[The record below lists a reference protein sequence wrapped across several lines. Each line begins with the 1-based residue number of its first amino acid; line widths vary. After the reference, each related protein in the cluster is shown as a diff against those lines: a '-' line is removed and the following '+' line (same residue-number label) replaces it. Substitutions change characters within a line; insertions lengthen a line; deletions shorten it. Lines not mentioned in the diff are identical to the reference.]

1 MRKILLLLVF
11 VSFVNYGF
19 SQTYGNEWIS
29 FISGQPYS
37 SQQYFRIGVWKDGVY
52 RLTYNDLQNS
62 SVPVNAWFSPD
73 RYQLFHRGKEQFI
86 RVLDNDVNGIFN
98 NGDFIEFVG
107 NKNDGI
113 FDAQLYDTITS
124 HPNPYQSLFNDTAAY
139 YLTYNLNSTNN
150 RRMKIENDQNFSAY
164 PTASLLKVSDVKTA
178 AQDYNIGDRDANSIA
193 DNSYTQGEGFY
204 FSKVSFN
211 QNANVDF
218 AINKANTSVNVP
230 EVEVVQMGAN
240 ALSHPY
246 SILVNGNTIISNT
259 IYGYSLKKDLLP
271 VSLFPTSGNLNVKLQ
286 PLADATN
293 PFNVNYINLA
303 YVKITYDRIPDF
315 SGESFPSKFY
325 LDQNN
330 SKYVVNF
337 TNVNAANPLLYVI
350 DNDSVHLVN
359 INTTGGNF
367 NVLIPAFNGKSKMV
381 LLDNNQ
387 VFYSNGNATIEA
399 VNKDPNPNSYARF
412 NNFKL
417 TGATSDFLI
426 ISNRALWTGANA
438 YAAYRNTKG
447 YSSLLVDVNELYD
460 QFACGIRQHPQ
471 SIRSFSDF
479 MLDNAAGYPKYLLLL
494 GKGIMIPDAR
504 SGIGHSLN
512 FVPTWGEPSSD
523 QLFTAKLNTN
533 NFVPELATGR
543 IAATTNDDITA
554 YLNKLIEFESNQAQ
568 PPSLWMK
575 NILHFGGGTDLNE
588 QSVLAAKL
596 SAYAQ
601 VVQDTLF
608 GGNVYTFLKNS
619 SAPIQINQS
628 QYLQSLIDSGS
639 TMMTFYG
646 HAAGTSFDIS
656 TDAPENYNNKGK
668 YPLVLAQSCYV
679 GDIFTTSKLL
689 NERFVLTPDKA
700 AIGFVAVPDQGIIE
714 ELDAYSTELHQ
725 QLFRINYGKSVC
737 ESMNKTINTLM
748 NANPGYKN
756 VCMSMTM
763 HGDPAINL
771 NSYDLP
777 DYAIDNSSIVFDP
790 QVITTELDS
799 FNVKVAITNLGKN
812 TSESMRML
820 VSRRMPD
827 GVSKRD
833 TIVVVPYV
841 SFRDTIT
848 VKLPVDFRDGAGLNT
863 FEIMVDAF
871 NEVQELN
878 ESSNNFASVNIQIT
892 STDINPVFPSEFAII
907 PNDTVTLKA
916 TTANLFSDPKN
927 YIFEIDTSA
936 QFTSL
941 VKLSSVVNNVY
952 GVVSWTVPQMLADSQ
967 VYYWRVA
974 NDSITNPDTAISNK
988 FQWKYSSFMY
998 KQGITGWSQADYPQF
1013 QKDELTNI
1021 IRQNAIRYFEFINS
1035 QYALT
1040 ITHAGT
1046 RPSYEINGVNIDY
1059 GGCNY
1064 APQIAIAV
1072 LDSIDFENPWQTD
1085 SSIRY
1090 FGNYNYF
1097 NCTTRIGCNRYRPD
1111 KFFLFNTA
1119 FPAQTDSLVDM
1130 ILNDVPN
1137 GNYILS
1143 WTVFDVPFDTLSV
1156 LKNGFAALG
1165 STQYASLTSQDK
1177 YIFFMKKGDPSSEI
1191 FQKGTYPV
1199 DDLRIDYTL
1208 QRDWDKGFYTSTKVG
1223 PAASW
1228 SSVHWDFATIESSA
1242 SPDSVMLSVIGI
1254 NAAGQEFTL
1263 FTGVQQN
1270 TKDFSISTIDAAIYP
1285 YLKLK
1290 LYAQDG
1296 TNRTPPQLTKWQVYY
1311 DPVPEGTIN
1320 PLYYTFN
1327 SDTVQEGQN
1336 INLKIAFENISTV
1349 DMDSLLVDYYLF
1361 NQQNVRYD
1369 LATVR
1374 LPRNLPA
1381 GDTIMTGITFNS
1393 RDLVGINTLW
1403 VEVNPRNDQPEQY
1416 HFNNLT
1422 SIRFNVT
1429 RDITNPLLDVTFDGS
1444 HILNGDIISAKPT
1457 INIQLLDENKFIAL
1471 NDTGNFRFSITDPDG
1486 LVQFIPFESAPGIN
1500 TEQQLLQW
1508 IPANLPKNSF
1518 NIIYQP
1524 TLLKDGV
1531 YTLGVQ
1537 ATDESGNQSGLND
1550 YKIQFEVVNKST
1562 ITEVINYPNPFSTST
1577 RFVFTLTG
1585 SEVPDDFRIR
1595 IMTVSGKII
1604 REISRAEI
1612 GDIHI
1617 GRNITDFAW
1626 DGKDQFG
1633 DQLANGVYLY
1643 NVITG
1648 MNGAE
1653 IEKRETSADQYFKKG
1668 WGKMYLMR

>member
-1 MRKILLLLVF
+1 MKRILLLLCFIVIAF
-11 VSFVNYGF
+11 QGY
-19 SQTYGNEWIS
+19 SQSYGNEWIS
-29 FISGQPYS
+29 FINGQPFS
-37 SQQYFRIGVWKDGVY
+37 SQQYFRVSVWKEGVY
-52 RLTYNDLQNS
+52 RLAYNDLQNA
-62 SVPVNAWFSPD
+62 SVPVSSWFSPD
-73 RYQLFHRGKEQFI
+73 RYQLFNRGVEQFI
-86 RVLDNDVNGIFN
+86 RVADNDQNGIFN
-98 NGDFIEFVG
+98 NGDYIEFIG
-107 NKNDGI
+107 NKNDGA
-113 FDAQLYDTITS
+113 FDAQMYDTITS

-164 PTASLLKVSDVKTA
+164 PTASVLKVAEVKTA

-204 FSKVSFN
+204 FYKVSYN
-211 QNANVDF
+211 QYTSVDF
-218 AINKANTSVNVP
+218 NVNKAVTSLNVP
-230 EVEVVQMGAN
+230 EVEMVQMGAN
-240 ALSHPY
+240 ALFHPY
-246 SILVNGNTIISNT
+246 SVIVNGTSVLNNS
-259 IYGYSLKKDLLP
+259 IYGYSLNKDIVPL
-271 VSLFPTSGNLNVKLQ
+271 SLFPANGNVNVKLQ
-286 PLADATN
+286 PLTDPSN
-293 PFNVNYINLA
+293 PYNANYMNLG
-303 YVKITYDRIPDF
+303 YVMLRYDRSPDF
-315 SGESFPSKFY
+315 SGETFPKNFY
-325 LDQNN
+325 LPQNN
-330 SKYVVNF
+330 SKYLVNF
-337 TNVNAANPLLYVI
+337 TNVTTSNPLLYVKSADTI
-350 DNDSVHLVN
+350 YSVVLN
-359 INTTGGNF
+359 NNNGNF
-367 NVLIPAFNGKSKMV
+367 NVLIPAFNSNSNM
-381 LLDNNQ
+381 LLMDNSQ
-387 VFYSNGNATIEA
+387 VYYSSGNVSIES
-399 VNKDPNPNSYARF
+399 VNKDPNPNTYARF
-412 NNFKL
+412 NNYKVA
-417 TGATSDFLI
+417 GATADFLMV
-426 ISNRALWTGANA
+426 SHRALWTGANA
-438 YAAYRNTKG
+438 YAAYRATKG
-447 YSSLLVDVNELYD
+447 YTPLLVDVNELYD
-460 QFACGIRQHPQ
+460 QFAWGIRQHPQ
-471 SIRSFSDF
+471 AIRTFSDF
-479 MLDNAAGYPKYLLLL
+479 MIDNAAGYPKYLLLL
-494 GKGIMIPDAR
+494 GKGILISDAR
-504 SGIGHSLN
+504 SGTGHALN
-512 FVPTWGEPSSD
+512 FVPTWGEPASD
-523 QLFTAKLNTN
+523 QIFTAKLNTN

-543 IAATTNDDITA
+543 IAATSNDDITA
-554 YLNKLIEFESNQAQ
+554 YLNKLIEFEYNQSQ
-568 PPSLWMK
+568 PPALWMK
-575 NILHFGGGTDLNE
+575 NVLHFGGGTDLNE
-588 QSVLAAKL
+588 QNVLAAKL
-596 SAYAQ
+596 NAYAQ
-601 VVQDTLF
+601 VIQDTLF

-639 TMMTFYG
+639 SMMTFYG

-700 AIGFVAVPDQGIIE
+700 AIGFVAVPDKGIIE

-725 QLFRINYGKSVC
+725 QLFRLNYGKSVSTC
-737 ESMNKTINTLM
+737 MSKTINALV
-748 NANPGYKN
+748 NANPGYKK

-777 DYAIDNSSIVFDP
+777 DYSIDNSSITFNP
-790 QVITTELDS
+790 QVVTTELDS
-799 FNVKVAITNLGKN
+799 FVVNVAITNLGKN
-812 TSESMRML
+812 TSQSMRML

-833 TIVVVPYV
+833 TIVIVPYI
-841 SFRDTIT
+841 SYRDTIQ

-863 FEIMVDAF
+863 FDITVDAF

-878 ESSNNFASVNIQIT
+878 ESSNNFASVTLQIT
-892 STDINPVFPSEFAII
+892 STDINPVFPSEFAIV

-916 TTANLFSDPKN
+916 TTANLFSNPKN
-927 YIFEIDTSA
+927 YIFEIDTTA
-936 QFTSL
+936 QFSSS
-941 VKLSSVVNNVY
+941 VKLTHVVNNIY
-952 GVVSWTVPQMLADSQ
+952 GVVSWTVPQMLADNQ

-974 NDSITNPDTAISNK
+974 NDSILNPDTAISNK
-988 FQWKYSSFMY
+988 FQWKYSSIMY

-1040 ITHAGT
+1040 ITHDGT
-1046 RPSYEINGVNIDY
+1046 RPSYEINGINIDY

-1072 LDSIDFENPWQTD
+1072 LDSIDFEHPWQTD
-1085 SSIRY
+1085 SCIRY
-1090 FGNYNYF
+1090 YGNYNYY
-1097 NCTTRIGCNRYRPD
+1097 NCATHVGCNRYRAD

-1119 FPAQTDSLVDM
+1119 YPEQTDSLVDM

-1137 GNYILS
+1137 GDYILS

-1177 YIFFMKKGDPSSEI
+1177 YIFFMKKGDSSTEM
-1191 FQKGTYPV
+1191 FQKGTYPTAN
-1199 DDLRIDYTL
+1199 LRIDYTL

-1228 SSVHWDFATIESSA
+1228 SSVHWDFASTETSA
-1242 SPDSVMLSVIGI
+1242 SPDSVLLSVIGI
-1254 NAAGQEFTL
+1254 NAAGQEFQL
-1263 FTGVQQN
+1263 INGIQQS
-1270 TKDFSISTIDAAIYP
+1270 TKDFSISSIDANLYP

-1290 LYAQDG
+1290 MYAQDG

-1320 PLYYTFN
+1320 PTYFTFN

-1336 INLKIAFENISTV
+1336 VSMKIAFENISTV
-1349 DMDSLLVDYYLF
+1349 NMDSLLVDYYLF

-1374 LPRNLPA
+1374 LPRNLAA
-1381 GDTIMTGITFNS
+1381 GDTIMTGIQFNT
-1393 RDLVGINTLW
+1393 RGFVGSNTLW

-1422 SIRFNVT
+1422 SIRFNVN

-1444 HILNGDIISAKPT
+1444 HILNGDIISAKPI

-1471 NDTGNFRFSITDPDG
+1471 NDTANFRVSITDPDG
-1486 LVQFIPFESAPGIN
+1486 LVRFVPFESASSIN
-1500 TEQQLLQW
+1500 SEQQLLQW
-1508 IPANLPKNSF
+1508 SPANLPKNSF

-1524 TLLKDGV
+1524 QLLKDGV
-1531 YTLGVQ
+1531 YTLSVQ

-1585 SEVPDDFRIR
+1585 SEIPDDFRIR
-1595 IMTVSGKII
+1595 IMTVSGKIV

-1643 NVITG
+1643 KVITG
-1648 MNGAE
+1648 MNGSE